1 MRIAL
6 GAEHNNSN
14 ILVLG
19 ARITAKDLAV
29 QMVEEWLAAEFIG
42 GKYQG
47 RLKKTGRDRKKVFQE
62 LDLFE

>member
-6 GAEHNNSN
+6 GTEHNNSN

-29 QMVEEWLAAEFIG
+29 QIVEEWLAAEFIG
-42 GKYQG
+42 GKHQG
-47 RLKKTGRDRKKVFQE
+47 RLKKLAEIEKKYSRS
-62 LDLFE
+62 